1 MNIQNGLPDGTKP
14 LPSMLTVKSND
25 IDLRSI
31 SQEILQPTITN
42 ISFKIVHLNIQFN
55 LTGANQLKINI
66 LPIKI
71 TKEIYFHKKKLQHKY
86 HHRYKLISI
95 ERKAPRYP
103 RVCLLSG
110 TCLYTGKYDFK
121 TSTPV
126 W

>member
-14 LPSMLTVKSND
+14 LPSMLTVRFND
-25 IDLRSI
+25 INLRSI

-71 TKEIYFHKKKLQHKY
+71 TKEIYFHKK
-86 HHRYKLISI
+86 
-95 ERKAPRYP
+95 
-103 RVCLLSG
+103 
-110 TCLYTGKYDFK
+110 
-121 TSTPV
+121 TSA
-126 W
+126 

>member
-14 LPSMLTVKSND
+14 LPSMLAVRSND
-25 IDLRSI
+25 FDLRSI

-71 TKEIYFHKKKLQHKY
+71 TKEIYFHKK
-86 HHRYKLISI
+86 
-95 ERKAPRYP
+95 
-103 RVCLLSG
+103 
-110 TCLYTGKYDFK
+110 
-121 TSTPV
+121 TSA
-126 W
+126 